1 MTICFTFPGQ
11 GSQKVG
17 MGRELADAYPQAR
30 AVFEEADEALGQ
42 KLTKIMWEGP
52 EETLMLTENT
62 QPALVAMSMAA
73 IRAME
78 AEGMP
83 VAETAAYVAGHSVG
97 EYAALAAAKAFSLE
111 DVIRLVRVRGQA
123 MQQAVPVGEGG
134 MAAILGLEF
143 DAVAEIA
150 AEAAGDQV
158 CQAAN
163 DNSGG
168 QVVVSGHKAAIER
181 AAKLASERGAQRAI
195 VLQVSAPF
203 HCDMMAPAAEVM
215 SAALGEVTINKPVV
229 PVISN
234 VLAAPVS
241 DPVEIRQRLI
251 EQVTGTVRWRESVLW
266 MAANGVDTLY
276 EIGAGKVLSGLVR
289 RIDRSLAAKSIG
301 TPEDIAALKG

>member
-1 MTICFTFPGQ
+1 MSICFTFPGQ

-150 AEAAGDQV
+150 AEAAD
-158 CQAAN
+158 
-163 DNSGG
+163 
-168 QVVVSGHKAAIER
+168 H
-181 AAKLASERGAQRAI
+181 
-195 VLQVSAPF
+195 
-203 HCDMMAPAAEVM
+203 AAEVLQ
-215 SAALGEVTINKPVV
+215 ALVDQGY
-229 PVISN
+229 
-234 VLAAPVS
+234 AVS
-241 DPVEIRQRLI
+241 
-251 EQVTGTVRWRESVLW
+251 ESLT
-266 MAANGVDTLY
+266 MTSKFAD
-276 EIGAGKVLSGLVR
+276 
-289 RIDRSLAAKSIG
+289 
-301 TPEDIAALKG
+301 